1 MILRMMGA
9 KMAKEIKIRIYPDGR
24 IVSETIGIKGKSCVN
39 QMENIENIT
48 KAAIVNSEFT
58 KEYNEI
64 EEQSYTYQDN
74 YQYGEN

>member
-1 MILRMMGA
+1 
-9 KMAKEIKIRIYPDGR
+9 MAKQIKIRIYPDGK
-24 IVSETIGIKGKSCVN
+24 IVSETIGIKGKSCTN

-48 KAAIVNSEFT
+48 KATITNSEFT

-64 EEQSYTYQDN
+64 EQQTYTYQNN

>member
-1 MILRMMGA
+1 
-9 KMAKEIKIRIYPDGR
+9 MAKEIKIRIYPDGR

>member
-64 EEQSYTYQDN
+64 AEQSYTYQDN